1 MYAKTRIRCKRQSQ
15 ADQNLVT
22 DAGLLSRSVPSAKE
36 LILNLVAT
44 ESFLARLP

>member
-1 MYAKTRIRCKRQSQ
+1 M

-22 DAGLLSRSVPSAKE
+22 DAGMISRNVPAAKD